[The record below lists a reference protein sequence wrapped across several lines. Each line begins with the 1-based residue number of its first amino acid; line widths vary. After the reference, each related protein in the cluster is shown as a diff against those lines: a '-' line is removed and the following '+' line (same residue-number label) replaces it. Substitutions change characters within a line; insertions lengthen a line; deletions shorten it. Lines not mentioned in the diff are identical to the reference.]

1 MKRDTV
7 CAQIRASLDWI
18 HIERIGN
25 TTDRKIY
32 STRLHAGDV
41 EVMILAREI
50 PRADLVIIDDNTAKK
65 TAKYLGLTV
74 TGTIGVLM
82 EAKEQGIIT
91 SIASYIEGL
100 KKMVF
105 LSTIKLFKWH
115 LGQWM
120 RCKAIQIKKEKG
132 NSFPNYI

>member
-18 HIERIGN
+18 HVERIGN
-25 TTDRKIY
+25 TIDRKIY
-32 STRLHAGDV
+32 STRLHAGEV

-91 SIASYIEGL
+91 SIAPYIEGL
-100 KKMVF
+100 KKNGVF
-105 LSTIKLFKWH
+105 ISDKVTQMALRAMDEL
-115 LGQWM
+115 
-120 RCKAIQIKKEKG
+120 
-132 NSFPNYI
+132 